1 MQESPLWIRAVRGG
15 CVFAGEMSGFLFFL
29 HLSHVEFI
37 YRTILKFIKNLCNEN
52 NDLY

>member
-1 MQESPLWIRAVRGG
+1 MYLQVK
-15 CVFAGEMSGFLFFL
+15 CQDFFFFL